1 MENLN
6 NREIEQAQR
15 AGQRALESLYE
26 VQDSLGTAR
35 NWGIF
40 DLLGGGL
47 LTDMMKHSRIREASL
62 RMEEAR
68 EYLLEFQRELKDVEL
83 PLDLRMEV
91 GGFLSFAD
99 FFFDGVIAD
108 YLVQSR
114 IGEAREQVEDAIF
127 QVNRL
132 LEQLGRLKA
141 SI

>member
-6 NREIEQAQR
+6 NREIEQAQK

-47 LTDMMKHSRIREASL
+47 LTDLMKHSRIREASFQ
-62 RMEEAR
+62 MEEAR
-68 EYLLEFQRELKDVEL
+68 EHLLEFQRELKDVEL
-83 PLDLRMEV
+83 PLELRMEV

-114 IGEAREQVEDAIF
+114 IGEAREQVEDAIL
-127 QVNRL
+127 QVTHL
-132 LEQLGRLKA
+132 LEQLGSLKA
-141 SI
+141 SL